1 MQSKFRASFLKDV
14 KRIGQKLVAEKIES
28 AIINVEEAKTIQ
40 QISNIK
46 KLKGSKSAYRIR
58 VGDYRIGIL
67 VSENSVEF
75 ICCLHRKEVYKYF
88 P

>member
-1 MQSKFRASFLKDV
+1 MQSKFRESFLKDV
-14 KRIGQKLVAEKIES
+14 KRIGQKHVAEKIES
-28 AIINVEEAKTIQ
+28 AIINVKEAETIQ
-40 QISNIK
+40 EISNIK

-67 VSENSVEF
+67 VNENRVEF

>member
-1 MQSKFRASFLKDV
+1 MQSKFRSSFLKDV
-14 KRIGQKLVAEKIES
+14 KRITQMRIAEKIEL
-28 AIINVEEAKTIQ
+28 AIIDVEEAKGIQ
-40 QISNIK
+40 EISNIK

-67 VSENSVEF
+67 VNENEVEF
-75 ICCLHRKEVYKYF
+75 ISCLHRKEVYKFF